1 MGSFDH
7 LRGIDRTLRA
17 TAASSALLLAAWLL
31 RDVLLLVFASVLL
44 ACALRLASDWFSRV
58 AGTGPGLS
66 LLIVA
71 ALITAVTGGLAW
83 WRGPVVAHE
92 AANLAV
98 QLRASLQR
106 IWGQLGDASWWPQA
120 RGALRNA
127 MPSSLGDLGGYLSSI
142 TASTLGVGG
151 SLVLIVS
158 AALFLAASPATYSDG
173 MVRLLPP
180 RGRERARTILEAI
193 GTTLQYWFLGQL
205 VDMLVVAVLI
215 GAGLAALGVP
225 LALTLALFAGL
236 LNFVPFI
243 GALAGAVPAVLVAS
257 GQSSTQ
263 ALWVAALFAAVQML
277 EGNVI
282 APLIQKRTVALPPAL
297 TIFSQTILGTLFGVL
312 GLILATPVMAALLV
326 LVRMAYVEGMLE
338 QGPGHDA
345 TDPPCL

>member
-1 MGSFDH
+1 VGSLDH

-17 TAASSALLLAAWLL
+17 TAVSSAPLLAAWLM

-44 ACALRLASDWFSRV
+44 ACALRLASGRLSRV
-58 AGTGPGLS
+58 AGTGPRLS
-66 LLIVA
+66 LLIVT
-71 ALITAVTGGLAW
+71 ALVTAVAGCLAW
-83 WRGPVVAHE
+83 WRGPVVVGE
-92 AANLAV
+92 AANLVV

-106 IWGQLGDASWWPQA
+106 IWDQLGDASWWPQA
-120 RGALRNA
+120 RGALRSA

-158 AALFLAASPATYSDG
+158 AALFLAASPATYRDG
-173 MVRLLPP
+173 MVCLLPP
-180 RGRERARTILEAI
+180 RWRERARTILEAV

-215 GAGLAALGVP
+215 GAELAALGVP
-225 LALTLALFAGL
+225 LTLTLALFAGL

-243 GALAGAVPAVLVAS
+243 GALAGAVPAILVAS
-257 GQSSTQ
+257 GQSSIQ
-263 ALWVAALFAAVQML
+263 ALWVAVLFAAVQTL
-277 EGNVI
+277 EDNVI

-297 TIFSQTILGTLFGVL
+297 TIFSQTIFGTLFGVL

-326 LVRMAYVEGMLE
+326 LVRMAYVEDVLE

-345 TDPPCL
+345 TDHPCP

>member
-1 MGSFDH
+1 MRSLDH
-7 LRGIDRTLRA
+7 LRGVDSTLRA
-17 TAASSALLLAAWLL
+17 TAVSSALLLAAWLL

-71 ALITAVTGGLAW
+71 ALITAVAGGLAW
-83 WRGPVVAHE
+83 WRGPVVAGE

-98 QLRASLQR
+98 QLRASLQHL
-106 IWGQLGDASWWPQA
+106 WGRFGEASWWPQA
-120 RGALRNA
+120 RGALQNA
-127 MPSSLGDLGGYLSSI
+127 APSSLGDLGGYLSSI
-142 TASTLGVGG
+142 TASTLGIGG

-158 AALFLAASPATYSDG
+158 AALFLAASPATYRDG

-180 RGRERARTILEAI
+180 RRRERARTILEAV
-193 GTTLQYWFLGQL
+193 GTALQYWFLGQL

-263 ALWVAALFAAVQML
+263 ALWVAALFAAVQTL

-326 LVRMAYVEGMLE
+326 LVRMAYVEDVLE
-338 QGPGHDA
+338 RGPEHDA
-345 TDPPCL
+345 TDPPCP